1 MTFLDIAKEY
11 GDPIAISKDRYEE
24 AREKLDPESFRS
36 QYFVQDGAYYRLGD
50 ACRDD
55 LKLTLLHSIDKKLK
69 IISLYAGIMVVSIAL
84 SVLLALIGVF
94 L

>member
-1 MTFLDIAKEY
+1 M
-11 GDPIAISKDRYEE
+11 
-24 AREKLDPESFRS
+24 
-36 QYFVQDGAYYRLGD
+36 GD
-50 ACRDD
+50 ASRDD